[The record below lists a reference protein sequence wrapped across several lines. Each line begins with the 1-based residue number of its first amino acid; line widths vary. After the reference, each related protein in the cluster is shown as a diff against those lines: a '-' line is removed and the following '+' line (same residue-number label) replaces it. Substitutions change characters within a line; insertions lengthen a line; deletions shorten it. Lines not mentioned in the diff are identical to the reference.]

1 MLISPI
7 HLRTLAD
14 ALEMA
19 GHPARAALESAGLAA
34 EALDGQGP
42 WVPQEQLDR
51 LMCAAQA
58 VTGDPGYGL
67 AVSSSLALTRY
78 GPHALLVIQA
88 PTLRHAL
95 IDIRHFAPLL
105 VEHPEIDLIEQ
116 GGDAWLSVSP
126 LGTTPDGQR
135 FRTEWLMSLAVQ
147 MARRT
152 GPREGDIRRVQ
163 FAYPRP
169 AHVAQ
174 YAAVFGPELR
184 FDAPES
190 GLAFP
195 GALLDAPIPGHDR
208 LVYDGLRVQIES
220 LMAQRLKRVDVL
232 QTLRGHILASLPRLM
247 DVNEAARRVDM
258 SGRSL
263 RRHLSSRGMGY
274 SALVQR
280 CQRELAERLLR
291 EGRLPLKQIADET
304 GFSSSS
310 CFHRAF
316 RRWHGQTPLAWQQH
330 VSGWLGKVGACGSAR
345 CIAQPE
351 EKTSCA
357 ETPPRSIP
365 GSA

>member
-14 ALEMA
+14 ALEMG
-19 GHPARAALESAGLAA
+19 GHAVDAALASAGLAA
-34 EALDGQGP
+34 EALDVQGP
-42 WVPQEQLDR
+42 WVPQEWLDR

-58 VTGDPGYGL
+58 VTGNPAYGL

-95 IDIRHFAPLL
+95 TDIRHFAPLL
-105 VEHPEIDLIEQ
+105 VETPEMDVTEQ
-116 GGDAWLSVSP
+116 GGDAWLSVRP
-126 LGTTPDGQR
+126 LGTSPDGLR
-135 FRTEWLMSLAVQ
+135 CRTEWLMSLAVQ

-152 GPREGDIRRVQ
+152 GAREGDIRRVQ

-169 AHVAQ
+169 AHGAL
-174 YAAVFGPELR
+174 YEALFGPHLH
-184 FDAPES
+184 FDAADT

-195 GALLDAPIPGHDR
+195 GALLDVPIPGHDR
-208 LVYDGLRVQIES
+208 MVYDGLRVQIEA

-232 QTLRGHILASLPRLM
+232 QTLRAHILAGLPRLM

-263 RRHLSSRGMGY
+263 RRHLASRGMGY
-274 SALVQR
+274 SELVQH

-316 RRWHGQTPLAWQQH
+316 RRWHGQTPLVWQQRA
-330 VSGWLGKVGACGSAR
+330 SG
-345 CIAQPE
+345 
-351 EKTSCA
+351 
-357 ETPPRSIP
+357 
-365 GSA
+365 